1 MINEG
6 DKVAIG
12 LSGGKDSLTLLQLLI
27 NLRLRAPIKF
37 ELAAITVDP
46 QTNGFD
52 PKPLMEYCEKIGVKY
67 HYESQAVIDR
77 ARVHMTSGHISICS
91 WCSRMKRGI
100 LYNTCRKHGYNVLV
114 LAQHMDDLCESFMM
128 SIFHNGILRTMKGN
142 YTIAKGDIRV
152 IRPLIYVRES
162 LTRDYAKSCDLPII
176 SENCPACFEGP
187 KERYRVKTLLANQEQ
202 LFPGVMSNILKAI
215 TPLIERKTA
224 FQDDDEDV

>member
-6 DKVAIG
+6 DRVAIG
-12 LSGGKDSLTLLQLLI
+12 LSGGKDSLSLLHLMI
-27 NLRLRAPIKF
+27 NLQLRAPIKF
-37 ELAAITVDP
+37 ELCGITVDP

-52 PKPLMEYCEKIGVKY
+52 PKPLMDYCNSIGIEY
-67 HYESQAVIDR
+67 HYESQAIIDR
-77 ARVHMTSGHISICS
+77 AKVHMTSGHISICS

-100 LYNTCRKHGYNVLV
+100 LYNTCRKYKYNVLV

-142 YTIAKGDIRV
+142 YTITNGDIRV

-162 LTRDYAKSCDLPII
+162 LTREYAKKSNLPII

-187 KERYRVKTLLANQEQ
+187 KERYRMKTLLANQEQ
-202 LFPGVMSNILKAI
+202 LFPGVESNILKAI
-215 TPLIERKTA
+215 TPLIKRKTA
-224 FQDDDEDV
+224 LQEDDEEI